1 MNLKQKFPHGNL
13 KLISATFYKVQIR
26 CDHLESRSSTINV
39 KQHDYQ
45 KKKKAIGLDD
55 FQALQKLSVRGPYP
69 S

>member
-1 MNLKQKFPHGNL
+1 MNLRQKFPHGNL

-26 CDHLESRSSTINV
+26 CDHLESRSSRINV

-45 KKKKAIGLDD
+45 KKAIGIDD
-55 FQALQKLSVRGPYP
+55 FKALQNLSVRGPYP